1 MINIKSEIEKI
12 IVDYGRDVIKERRFV
27 YILSDYGILK
37 DLRAERRILMDII
50 DGGYSELILQH
61 SMESGD
67 PSLRIC
73 SYISEMHNRYGYQIK
88 KLMIVFQW
96 LVDSLGMKTLPFDS
110 ILRVKSDEEDIEE
123 IVIKGKYTVKD
134 PFSLIPN
141 YRLPDMHLLK
151 NDESFDDVTPVLEH
165 VRSVLA
171 DYSIGISE
179 IESYQTPTMV
189 FLTFALASDIRMTKL
204 LYLQDKIS
212 DALAPIGCRML
223 VPIPGT
229 NRIGVEIPKEEN
241 TPVSFFPVVPSDSK
255 DRRNTLC
262 CSIGVEPDGSPFSF
276 WLDEMGSVLISGM
289 KSSGKTNCVHSMM
302 LSLMFHCNPCL
313 LKFAIISVNNT
324 SYHAY
329 EDIAQNFLI
338 RSHGG
343 KYIANDVD
351 SISMLLQDVE
361 QEQAFRKDLLIKS
374 ASSDIA
380 EYNSKYLSGDLNPDE
395 GFIFLPYIVLVVDEV
410 SELNDIK
417 NANAAIS
424 NEIKNGSNCG
434 IIVILATGNR
444 IKRTVM
450 SDEIRKSIRAR
461 ITFKH
466 ENLIMAK
473 AFMDSSASM
482 KLLPYGDFLYQDSS
496 SQTIKRVSNALI
508 DETMK
513 SIIIQYL
520 STQPKGKADYVLK
533 HSEDFSTSG
542 NISHSLHTD
551 HELLVKAAQLMVLN
565 KRCNEAFLQKELRCS
580 FNTAHTMILKL
591 EEMGVLSKKGGA
603 RSVQVNSMEELQNI
617 LH

>member
-1 MINIKSEIEKI
+1 MNNIQSEIEKI
-12 IVDYGRDVIKERRFV
+12 IVDFGRDVIKERRFV

-37 DLRAERRILMDII
+37 DLRAERRILLDVI
-50 DGGYSELILQH
+50 DDGYSEMILQH

-67 PSLRIC
+67 PSLKIC
-73 SYISEMHNRYGYQIK
+73 SYISEMHTRYGYQIK
-88 KLMIVFQW
+88 KLMVVFQW
-96 LVDSLGMKTLPFDS
+96 LVDCLGMKTLPFDS
-110 ILRVKSDEEDIEE
+110 ILKVKSDEEDIEE
-123 IVIKGKYTVKD
+123 IVIKGKYSVRD

-151 NDESFDDVTPVLEH
+151 NGESFDDVTPVIEH
-165 VRSVLA
+165 VRGVLA
-171 DYSIGISE
+171 DYNIGISE
-179 IESYQTPTMV
+179 IESFQTPTMV
-189 FLTFALASDIRMTKL
+189 FLTFALASDIRITKL

-212 DALAPIGCRML
+212 DALAPIGCRMH

-229 NRIGVEIPKEEN
+229 TRIGVEIPKEAD
-241 TPVSFFPVVPSDSK
+241 TAVPFFPVVPSDSMELQK
-255 DRRNTLC
+255 SLY
-262 CSIGVEPDGSPFSF
+262 CSIGIEPDGSPFSF
-276 WLDEMGSVLISGM
+276 RLDELGSVLISGM
-289 KSSGKTNCVHSMM
+289 TSSGKTNCIHSMM

-343 KYIANDVD
+343 KYIANDAD

-361 QEQAFRKDLLIKS
+361 QEMAFRKELLVKS

-380 EYNSKYLSGDLNPDE
+380 EYNSKYMSGDLNPNE
-395 GFIFLPYIVLVVDEV
+395 GFIFLPYIVLVVDEL

-424 NEIKNGSNCG
+424 NEIKNGYDCG
-434 IIVILATGNR
+434 IILILATGNR

-450 SDEIRKSIRAR
+450 SDEVRKCIRAR
-461 ITFKH
+461 ITFRH

-473 AFMDSSASM
+473 AFMDSSESM

-496 SQTIKRVSNALI
+496 SQMTKRVSNALI
-508 DETMK
+508 DDSTK
-513 SIIIQYL
+513 NIIIQYL

-533 HSEDFSTSG
+533 HSENFATSADL
-542 NISHSLHTD
+542 SHSLCTD
-551 HELLVKAAQLMVLN
+551 QELLVKAAQLMVLN
-565 KRCNEAFLQKELRCS
+565 KRCNEAFLQKELKCS

-591 EEMGVLSKKGGA
+591 EEIGVLAKKDGI
-603 RSVQVNSMEELQNI
+603 RSVLVNSVEELGNI